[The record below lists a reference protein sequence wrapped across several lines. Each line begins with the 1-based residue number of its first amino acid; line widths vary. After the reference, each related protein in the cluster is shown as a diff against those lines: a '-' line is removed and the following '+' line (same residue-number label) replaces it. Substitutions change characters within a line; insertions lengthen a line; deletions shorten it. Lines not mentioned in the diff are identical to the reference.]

1 MFIMN
6 TTIDKIVGLVNFDLN
21 PYTDREF
28 LYSQFGHTPEERLS
42 DVLKVALESTTYIN
56 DHKSSDNEEKF
67 EGFVVLRNG
76 HVCLIFKS
84 SYFCLNRMYVDK
96 EGKLHLSTGSVAG
109 NVITAGTTVEK
120 AIEKYNSDL
129 IESMKNLY
137 GKDVEEIGT
146 LIVYTHI
153 NNEERCL

>member
-1 MFIMN
+1 MEK
-6 TTIDKIVGLVNFDLN
+6 TINEIVGLVNFDLN
-21 PYTDREF
+21 HFLDREL
-28 LYSQFGHTPEERLS
+28 LYSQFGIIPEVRLA
-42 DVLKVALESTTYIN
+42 DLLEVAFKAETYIN
-56 DHKSSDNEEKF
+56 DHRSNDNEEKF

-96 EGKLHLSTGSVAG
+96 EGKLHVSTGSVAG

-137 GKDVEEIGT
+137 GKDIEKIGS
-146 LIVYTHI
+146 LVVYTHM
-153 NNEERCL
+153 NNQERVSHTS